1 MEKDIPAMI
10 YYPVALHNQKAYKSD
25 KFKEEDYPV
34 DSMEAETHKGRIYFG
49 KINVELTDEEL
60 TTFED

>member
-1 MEKDIPAMI
+1 MYVTDNLI
-10 YYPVALHNQKAYKSD
+10 AYVSWKQACGMWLEMRG
-25 KFKEEDYPV
+25 KEEDCLV